1 MQLWKARAGLQAG
14 MDLYNHLWQLLSCS
28 FKYFSSSPAKDGN
41 AVKTWLLWDAAA
53 RHFVQLCIHTVLGFG
68 ARESF
73 VCELC
78 SCEHWDFSVN
88 NFKDPSRS

>member
-1 MQLWKARAGLQAG
+1 MQ
-14 MDLYNHLWQLLSCS
+14 
-28 FKYFSSSPAKDGN
+28 
-41 AVKTWLLWDAAA
+41 LLWDAAA
-53 RHFVQLCIHTVLGFG
+53 RHFVRLCIPTVVGFG

-88 NFKDPSRS
+88 NFKDPSRSYIQAWGEEARFEEAWKASFGCRATPQRP